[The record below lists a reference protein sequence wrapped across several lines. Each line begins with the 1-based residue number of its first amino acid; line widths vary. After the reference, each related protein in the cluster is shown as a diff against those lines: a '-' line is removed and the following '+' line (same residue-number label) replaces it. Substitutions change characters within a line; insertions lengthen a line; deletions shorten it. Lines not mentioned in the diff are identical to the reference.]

1 MRPMLDTLELP
12 QVQEITTYE
21 RRMLAEHK
29 PPSMAG
35 SLLQNLGR
43 NPMELLLWGVVT
55 GAEAPG
61 FVEDLNTKFLAGEP
75 VTFVTDIVADAE
87 IESMVIDDL
96 KIQDLA
102 GRPQRYAYALVL
114 REYIEPTEPEDVSSL
129 EDGILE
135 DAQSLMDDLVEG
147 LDLGFDFATGLERF
161 VEPLSTLLTR
171 LQEANRAVDQSNQP

>member
-1 MRPMLDTLELP
+1 MLDALELP

-43 NPMELLLWGVVT
+43 NPMRLALWGVAT
-55 GAEAPG
+55 GAEALR
-61 FVEDLNTKFLAGEP
+61 FVEELNTKFLAGEP

-87 IESMVIDDL
+87 IEFMVIDDL

-102 GRPQRYAYALVL
+102 GRPQRYTYALVL
-114 REYIEPTEPEDVSSL
+114 QEYIEPIVEPEDVSSL

-161 VEPLSTLLTR
+161 VDPLSTLLTR